1 MEEKDAAQA
10 ELTSGKKEE
19 DKQKILL
26 NPQDIT
32 IDLKFNTAEG
42 LLNKK
47 NKLPDILVTNN
58 KDNILD
64 NKHDISD
71 LPKPRYFFFKFIK
84 EFIHPFF
91 EKFIKH

>member
-1 MEEKDAAQA
+1 MEENNAAQA

-19 DKQKILL
+19 DKQIPL
-26 NPQDIT
+26 NPHDIT

-71 LPKPRYFFFKFIK
+71 LPKPRYFF
-84 EFIHPFF
+84 
-91 EKFIKH
+91 

>member
-71 LPKPRYFFFKFIK
+71 LPKPRLFF
-84 EFIHPFF
+84 
-91 EKFIKH
+91 